1 MKKELDNPK
10 IHPHKTPERL
20 SSPEVAVLG
29 AAAVDWV
36 ARVEEMPS
44 LDGIS
49 YADQY
54 TPVPGG
60 SGGNVAEG
68 VSRLGHTVRFLGV
81 LGDDEG
87 GRMLMQA
94 FERAGV
100 DTSCIRVKEG
110 ERSAACFIA
119 VDRHGQRMIFS
130 LGGVAVYDQVTDI
143 TIAQLE
149 QARILYIADAYKEI
163 ALAAISK
170 LEPGAQVV
178 FNPGGLM
185 AASGKEGLRPILECT
200 DVLIVSRVEA
210 EVLTGCPDPVQACQI
225 LTLIGPKAV
234 LLTLGERG
242 VLVVDKQSSVFVPV
256 VAVEQVVDTTGAG
269 DAFSAG
275 VITGLLEGLSLEQAA
290 RLGCAVAGY
299 KIQHFGSRNGLPE
312 RAQIRSWL

>member
-1 MKKELDNPK
+1 
-10 IHPHKTPERL
+10 
-20 SSPEVAVLG
+20 
-29 AAAVDWV
+29 V

-54 TPVPGG
+54 SPVPGG

-68 VSRLGHTVRFLGV
+68 VSRLGHTVQFLGE

-100 DTSCIRVKEG
+100 DTSCIRVKDG
-110 ERSAACFIA
+110 QRSAACFIA

-130 LGGVAVYDQVTDI
+130 LGGVAVYDQVADI
-143 TIAQLE
+143 AAAQLE
-149 QARILYIADAYKEI
+149 QVKILFIADAYKEI
-163 ALAAISK
+163 ALAAISM
-170 LEPGAQVV
+170 LMPGAQVV

-185 AASGKEGLRPILECT
+185 VTSGIEGVRPILECT
-200 DVLIVSRVEA
+200 DVLIVSQVEA
-210 EVLTGCPDPVQACQI
+210 EALTGCTDPLLACQA
-225 LTLIGPKAV
+225 LTLIGSPVV
-234 LLTLGERG
+234 LLTLGKSG
-242 VLVVDKQSSVFVPV
+242 VLVVDRHSSVLVPAV
-256 VAVEQVVDTTGAG
+256 PVEQVVDTTGAG

-275 VITGLLEGLSLEQAA
+275 VITGLLEGSSLEQAA
-290 RLGCAVAGY
+290 RLGCAVAGH

-312 RAQIRSWL
+312 RAQIRSW